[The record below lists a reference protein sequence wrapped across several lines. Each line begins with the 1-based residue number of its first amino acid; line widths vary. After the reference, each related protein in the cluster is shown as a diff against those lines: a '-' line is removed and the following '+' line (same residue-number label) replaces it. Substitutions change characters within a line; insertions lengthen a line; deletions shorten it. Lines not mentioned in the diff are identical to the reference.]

1 MDTDIIIS
9 EISFK
14 AVRSSGPGGQHV
26 NKTSSKVEITFK
38 LTNSTALSD
47 LEKERLKKK
56 LKSRITQD
64 GAIILTCGET
74 RSQHRNKAIIIDRL
88 IELLEQ
94 GLKEKKPR
102 KKTKPSKMTI
112 EKRLSAKKKIAL
124 KKSSRKPPN
133 VD

>member
-133 VD
+133 ID